1 MENKKKLSL
10 NKIYFLIKKA
20 SYLDK
25 KIVFVLDK
33 DIKNLFFWV
42 EGVLRLG
49 QTFIINNTKFKN
61 NFKVLDKT
69 SLDKNVGLIVFINIK
84 QQDVFFKKLEHLPH
98 LNIMSNV
105 SKKSDGEVFISNK
118 KSSSKIFFEDFSNSN
133 VSFLIDLIETAF
145 IDGIGNKWQK

>member
-20 SYLDK
+20 SSLNK

-49 QTFIINNTKFKN
+49 QTFIINNTKFKDN
-61 NFKVLDKT
+61 IKVLNNV
-69 SLDKNVGLIVFINIK
+69 SLDKNLGLVIFVNIK

-98 LNIMSNV
+98 LNIMDNV
-105 SKKSDGEVFISNK
+105 SKNSNEEVFISNK
-118 KSSSKIFFEDFSNSN
+118 KSSSKIFFEDFSNHN

-145 IDGIGNKWQK
+145 IEGIADKWQR

>member
-49 QTFIINNTKFKN
+49 QTFYN
-61 NFKVLDKT
+61 
-69 SLDKNVGLIVFINIK
+69 
-84 QQDVFFKKLEHLPH
+84 
-98 LNIMSNV
+98 
-105 SKKSDGEVFISNK
+105 
-118 KSSSKIFFEDFSNSN
+118 
-133 VSFLIDLIETAF
+133 
-145 IDGIGNKWQK
+145 